1 MKTDFS
7 MIIDKLL
14 ETNLDTIPQYV
25 LLKEFKEYSSNDKE
39 CQNLYKQVCEH
50 PFVKKIEESQNE
62 RGFWPPFHG
71 CTEGVIRKCLSYG
84 LDKNHACLKSVSKYL
99 VKVLHKKEEWNQFE
113 KQDNI
118 RWWPEMFVPLV
129 SSAMLSIIDPSNT
142 ILDTHRQIWAG
153 FTETAFKN
161 GVYNH
166 ETLKNAQN
174 DFFGFKTE
182 RIITPFNYYSL
193 LLLSPNGDNCF
204 ISDSVDQALVDYC
217 INEATA
223 IGYVYNNKPADFV
236 SINAQNRDSRDFWH
250 WIRALSLISKFK
262 GWAKYEQR
270 YSDWIMK
277 QRNQNGLW
285 EFPKKFD
292 FTLSNSW
299 RGNNKAIDSTI
310 FVLRLLMKKRAF

>member
-1 MKTDFS
+1 M
-7 MIIDKLL
+7 
-14 ETNLDTIPQYV
+14 
-25 LLKEFKEYSSNDKE
+25 KEFKEYSSDDKE
-39 CQNLYKQVCEH
+39 CHNLYKQVCEH
-50 PFVKKIEESQNE
+50 PLVKKIEESQNE

-71 CTEGVIRKCLSYG
+71 LTEGLIRKCISYG
-84 LDKNHACLKSVSKYL
+84 LDKNHICLKNVSKFL
-99 VKVLHKKEEWNQFE
+99 VKVLNKTEEWNQFE

-129 SSAMLSIIDPSNT
+129 SSAMLSIIDSSNS
-142 ILDTHRQIWAG
+142 ILNKHRQILAG
-153 FTETAFKN
+153 FAETAFKN
-161 GVYNH
+161 GVYNQ
-166 ETLKNAQN
+166 EALKNAQN
-174 DFFGFKTE
+174 EYFGFKTE

-193 LLLSPNGDNCF
+193 LLLSPNNGKYF

-236 SINAQNRDSRDFWH
+236 SINVQNRDSRDFWH
-250 WIRALSLISKFK
+250 WIRALTLISKFK

-310 FVLRLLMKKRAF
+310 FVLRMLMKKKQW